1 MIEKIT
7 YNRSRVIG
15 FSDAV
20 FSVAMTL
27 LVLEVTIPTYESFK
41 NEGTTSVLL
50 ERTPSFIGFVLSFFV
65 TVFYWIDYMRISKY
79 ISDFDNKALWINIL
93 ILFSIVLLP
102 FSTAFYVNGFSL
114 TGPFVFYSINL
125 AFIAFFEFLLA
136 KYITKKEEGKT
147 GLTQLKGKWESFRS
161 LNTSIIWLLSAI
173 FAFILPWPSRFF
185 FVFIFILE
193 PFIDRYYKKRIQK
206 EEKEIF

>member
-1 MIEKIT
+1 MVEKIT
-7 YNRSRVIG
+7 FKKSRVIG

-41 NEGTTSVLL
+41 NEGTASVLL

-65 TVFYWIDYMRISKY
+65 TTFYWIDYMRISRY
-79 ISDFDNKALWINIL
+79 VSDFDNKALWINIL

-114 TGPFVFYSINL
+114 LGPFVFYSINL
-125 AFIAFFEFLLA
+125 SAIAFFEYLLA
-136 KYITKKEEGKT
+136 KYITKKEQGKT
-147 GLTQLKGKWESFRS
+147 GLTKIRGKWESFRS
-161 LNTSIIWLLSAI
+161 LNTCLIWLFSALC
-173 FAFILPWPSRFF
+173 AFILPWTARFF

-193 PFIDRYYKKRIQK
+193 PIIDRYFKKRIR
-206 EEKEIF
+206 EENQV

>member
-7 YNRSRVIG
+7 YKKSRVIG

-65 TVFYWIDYMRISKY
+65 TVFYWIDYMRISKH

-114 TGPFVFYSINL
+114 IGPFVFYSINL
-125 AFIAFFEFLLA
+125 SLIAFFEFLLA
-136 KYITKKEEGKT
+136 KHITKKEGGKT
-147 GLTQLKGKWESFRS
+147 GLTKLKGKWESFRS
-161 LNTSIIWLLSAI
+161 LNTSIIWLASAL

-193 PFIDRYYKKRIQK
+193 PFIDRHFRKRIQQ
-206 EEKEIF
+206 EE

>member
-1 MIEKIT
+1 MEKIT
-7 YNRSRVIG
+7 FSKSRVIG

-50 ERTPSFIGFVLSFFV
+50 ERTPSFIGFILSFFV

-102 FSTAFYVNGFSL
+102 FSTAFYVNGFEL
-114 TGPFVFYSINL
+114 IGPFVFYSINL
-125 AFIAFFEFLLA
+125 AAIAFFEFWLA
-136 KYITKKEEGKT
+136 RYITKKENGKT
-147 GLTQLKGKWESFRS
+147 GLTKLKGQWESVRS
-161 LNTSIIWLLSAI
+161 LNTCLIWLLSAAL
-173 FAFILPWPSRFF
+173 AFVLPWASRFF
-185 FVFIFILE
+185 FVIIFIL
-193 PFIDRYYKKRIQK
+193 
-206 EEKEIF
+206 